1 MGLNLANWDDVN
13 YRDYKYAY
21 KTYDDGKIE
30 YIFKM
35 HIIPMTV
42 TFIQRSGNI

>member
-1 MGLNLANWDDVN
+1 MHIKLMM
-13 YRDYKYAY
+13 
-21 KTYDDGKIE
+21 TGKIE